1 MKLITTF
8 VHTKVVLTM
17 KVEEILKTNSPLPV
31 EKKLVI
37 NLVLS
42 NNLANSLM
50 SESLKTFDISIPQFN
65 VLRILRGQKGKPANL
80 NTIQD
85 RMVNQMSNTSRLIDK
100 LLEKDLVNRTIC
112 EENRRKIEV
121 FITPT
126 GMDLLKKIDPV
137 VADTEQRITQNLTTK
152 EIENLNQLL
161 EKLRA

>member
-152 EIENLNQLL
+152 EIVNLNQLL

>member
-1 MKLITTF
+1 MKLIITF

>member
-1 MKLITTF
+1 MKLIITF

-126 GMDLLKKIDPV
+126 GMDLLKKIDPI

-152 EIENLNQLL
+152 EIVNLNQLL

>member
-50 SESLKTFDISIPQFN
+50 SESLKPFDISIPQFN

-152 EIENLNQLL
+152 EIVNLNQLL